1 MSRTLMTIDNK
12 VSEEIVSHVQVFPAH
27 ANPAGNMFGGK
38 IVELMDSSAGIT
50 ADYYSGCH
58 GAVTASISA
67 ISFDQPV
74 HVGDVL
80 RVASKVV
87 FTGRTSMIIKVH
99 IVKYAEGH
107 PPGLACNTAYLTFVA
122 MDENRKSTPVPS
134 LRVESEADQKD
145 WNIAKALYEQALK
158 LKSIE

>member
-1 MSRTLMTIDNK
+1 MAMDKK

-27 ANPAGNMFGGK
+27 ANPSGNMFGGK
-38 IVELMDSSAGIT
+38 IVEIMDSSASIT
-50 ADYYSGCH
+50 ADYYSGRH

-74 HVGDVL
+74 HIGDVL

-87 FTGRTSMIIKVH
+87 FTGRTSMVIKVL

-107 PPGLACNTAYLTFVA
+107 PPGIVCNTAYLTFVA
-122 MDENRKSTPVPS
+122 MDESRKPTPVPS
-134 LRVESEADQKD
+134 LKVESEADQKE
-145 WNIAKALYEQALK
+145 WNIAKTFSEQAFK
-158 LKSIE
+158 LRSISE

>member
-1 MSRTLMTIDNK
+1 MSGTQK
-12 VSEEIVSHVQVFPAH
+12 KSEEIVSHVQIFPAH

-38 IVELMDSSAGIT
+38 IVELMDSSAAIT
-50 ADYYSGCH
+50 ADYYSECR

-80 RVASKVV
+80 RITSKVV
-87 FTGRTSMIIKVH
+87 HTGRTSMVIKVH

-107 PPGLACNTAYLTFVA
+107 PPGMDCNTAYLTFVA
-122 MDENRKSTPVPS
+122 MDESGRPTPVPS
-134 LRVESEADQKD
+134 LAIESEADQKE
-145 WNIAKALYEQALK
+145 WNIAKALSEQALT
-158 LKSIE
+158 LKSIK